1 MRKSLKVVATAIAG
15 LFVLTWSAPGAS
27 AQSADEVYELVQVDG
42 NALPATVADDDE
54 GCVQEVMS
62 ATLTL
67 AADNTWRIETHMRE
81 VCGNDAEEDRDTET
95 GRFTVDGNT
104 ITFADDDGTPEDSDE
119 NDRAAAPDLEDLLTA
134 TRTQDGLVVTLDDG
148 RTKLTF
154 RRR

>member
-67 AADNTWRIETHMRE
+67 AADNTWRIETHKRE
-81 VCGNDAEEDRDTET
+81 VCGHDAEDDRDTAT